1 MFFKNNLILSK
12 EKNLINMAKI
22 ELENKILEFPIEEIK
37 SDPIFLIKSFSELT
51 NVLNNIKKEFHLKF
65 FYLNRKIIKNILYD
79 ADKNLKIVKESINE
93 ENLNSFHYLYY
104 ILIDDIYNINYTYD
118 IDVINELHL
127 RMMHEE
133 NQLRKFIIYI
143 LAFPI
148 LYNFEGFNENLSS
161 SDEKKIKTIYNN
173 IEEFMQTQQPIL
185 DEFDLNLDL
194 SNYGSFNIDD
204 IYAHIIISLIRNQK
218 LENVKYSKNIF
229 EQLDL
234 ENIEL
239 SHEIYAQI
247 KNEFDKNSDKEY
259 INCYKIDNFENFIN
273 KTNINFYYIL
283 FKYIFK
289 VPLYIYNIQFLL
301 NTRKVVLEFSKND
314 FYKILLEII
323 KLDFKEKIIYVLK
336 VFLDLEY
343 NFLINKLLIEIEK
356 YFENYLYE
364 SREEKIKEIA
374 NIIKEKN
381 EHDFFKY
388 LSYYPEA
395 KKLNKRYEIIKY
407 IATIN
412 KGKLPK
418 TFKEFEKYIKQWNES
433 EKLINDKRINKIK
446 NKKYL
451 FTYFNDINNKNFL
464 LQIFDK
470 PKIDHFIEKYND
482 TKNLRTIV
490 KYYELYYFESKE
502 KDITKLN
509 DFLKFNKRLKQQDYK
524 RYINDL
530 ELAKEMID
538 KYKLINSIVG
548 AKNIS
553 KNEKELQ
560 LNLENWKNIEKMLA
574 ENNIDSLDD
583 KTKIGLLN
591 FFDNKSNQKDF
602 GHLIREDSYKFLL
615 EQKKKLIEEI
625 LNYFKDFFPESKR
638 KEIELIEHNNIEEK
652 ILENY
657 SKAKKYNMRKPL
669 IFLLLDQS
677 KNNNESGIK
686 KALDKW
692 NKIEEEINKNDFQN
706 INKAEREK
714 LIKFINEP
722 NNELIYKIF
731 DRKIIE
737 EFINFNEQMSEVSS
751 SSTTIALQKR
761 KNKNN
766 RIKKVKTKTKNKTK
780 YQSKLDLNYSKSS
793 SSNKLDQSTY
803 LEREEEKE
811 LKKLDNKSDLIFKNI
826 LKSNLIFLLK
836 GENEDKNI
844 KIKFKENCKFFLHES
859 DFDICKENFSNNKS
873 SKGYK
878 IFEFLSEFI
887 KKLLNDYNNNFLL
900 KLELSIEEKENEFIF
915 SYKFLYPLNKEPLYF
930 KDFNYL
936 SEGFE
941 YLLNE
946 INDEKYKIKEI
957 KKEQILNEKKE
968 TIRKEDNNNKKN
980 NLNQEISIYTDQSQT
995 INNEL
1000 SETFLNKTSLAQKF
1014 GENENKQSENVK
1026 YKIIEFIKEMEN
1038 HNHNGKHTAEFI
1050 KEIKRSKEFYFI
1062 SGGDD
1067 KTLKLYGSNFSKKK
1081 ELENKYGFYDIYEKL
1096 SGDNLEFYL
1105 CTNNQLVKYKYDYK
1119 DTIQSYQFDDSYPS
1133 FLNDDNICL
1142 SILGVRG
1149 KGNNKLIIACQT
1161 GVLLYDYPDNI
1172 EKKGRMFPKTQD
1184 KAYKGLIQID
1194 KEGYLVALTS
1204 NEILPGG
1211 ENKLLIFNL
1220 KDDKMECIKQIENYS
1235 FIAKANG
1242 MAIIYLD
1249 NDKDNNNKEEEEY
1262 LICSCKK
1269 YNEDLLPTTQEK
1281 TDQKNGILL
1290 VNIQNY
1296 YTDFYDTKEFEVYCF
1311 CPLVGKVRAIGNIVE
1326 EINAQNHAPEG
1337 TRFFLAGGF
1346 DTILGEG
1353 KIKLFKLID
1362 GKDTKEKKIKFLQDI
1377 EIDKYEPEVIK
1388 TESNNGEAK
1397 ADEKGG
1403 ENKVKTEKKDN
1414 QNKDGE
1420 HFTGFKGAISSIIQS
1435 TLDKYILVSCYDGK
1449 ICLFSK
1455 PNLEL
1460 YNLKLDIN

>member
-1 MFFKNNLILSK
+1 
-12 EKNLINMAKI
+12 MAKI
-22 ELENKILEFPIEEIK
+22 ELENKILEFPIGEIK
-37 SDPIFLIKSFSELT
+37 SDPIFLIKSFSDLT
-51 NVLNNIKKEFHLKF
+51 NALNNIKKEYNLKF

-79 ADKNLKIVKESINE
+79 ADKYLKIGKESINE
-93 ENLNSFHYLYY
+93 ENLNSFYYLYY
-104 ILIDDIYNINYTYD
+104 IIIDDIYNINYTYD
-118 IDVINELHL
+118 IDVINELYL
-127 RMMHEE
+127 KMMHEE

-148 LYNFEGFNENLSS
+148 LYNFEGFNENLTS
-161 SDEKKIKTIYNN
+161 SDKKKIKTIYNN
-173 IEEFMQTQQPIL
+173 IEEFMQAQQPLL
-185 DEFDLNLDL
+185 DEFDLDLDL

-204 IYAHIIISLIRNQK
+204 IYANIIISLIRNQK

-247 KNEFDKNSDKEY
+247 KNEFDKNSNKEY
-259 INCYKIDNFENFIN
+259 INCYKIDNFEKFIK

-289 VPLYIYNIQFLL
+289 VPIYIYNIQFLL

-323 KLDFKEKIIYVLK
+323 KFDFKEKIIYVLK

-343 NFLINKLLIEIEK
+343 HFLINKLLIEIEK

-364 SREEKIKEIA
+364 SREEKIKEIE
-374 NIIKEKN
+374 NKIKEKN

-407 IATIN
+407 IATI
-412 KGKLPK
+412 KKRKLPK
-418 TFKEFEKYIKQWNES
+418 TFKEFEKYIKQWKES
-433 EKLINDKRINKIK
+433 EKLINDKRFNKIK

-451 FTYFNDINNKNFL
+451 FIYFNDINNKNIL

-470 PKIDHFIEKYND
+470 QKIDHFIDKYND
-482 TKNLRTIV
+482 TKNLRIIV

-502 KDITKLN
+502 KDITKIN
-509 DFLKFNKRLKQQDYK
+509 DFLKFNTRLKQQDYK

-530 ELAKEMID
+530 DLAKEMIN

-560 LNLENWKNIEKMLA
+560 LNLENWKNIQEMLEEK
-574 ENNIDSLDD
+574 NIDSLDD
-583 KTKIGLLN
+583 KTKIELIN
-591 FFDNKSNQKDF
+591 FFDKKHNQKNF
-602 GHLIREDSYKFLL
+602 GHFIKEDSYKFLL
-615 EQKKKLIEEI
+615 EQKNKLIQEI
-625 LNYFKDFFPESKR
+625 LNYYKDFFPESKK
-638 KEIELIEHNNIEEK
+638 KEIELIEHNNIQEK

-657 SKAKKYNMRKPL
+657 SEAKRYNMRKPL

-677 KNNNESGIK
+677 KNDNESGIK
-686 KALDKW
+686 KGVDKW
-692 NKIEEEINKNDFQN
+692 NRIEEEINKKEFQN

-714 LIKFINEP
+714 LIKFINEADH
-722 NNELIYKIF
+722 EFIYKIF
-731 DRKIIE
+731 DKKIIE
-737 EFINFNEQMSEVSS
+737 EFINFDEQMSEISS
-751 SSTTIALQKR
+751 SSTTTTTQKK
-761 KNKNN
+761 KNKTN
-766 RIKKVKTKTKNKTK
+766 RIKKVKAKNKNK
-780 YQSKLDLNYSKSS
+780 SKNQSKSDLSYSKSS

-803 LEREEEKE
+803 FEREEEKE
-811 LKKLDNKSDLIFKNI
+811 LNQLDNKIDLIFKYI
-826 LKSNLIFLLK
+826 LKFDLIFLLK
-836 GENEDKNI
+836 GENEDKNKNI
-844 KIKFKENCKFFLHES
+844 KIKFKGNNKFLLYKS
-859 DFDICKENFSNNKS
+859 DFDSYKENFSNNKS

-887 KKLLNDYNNNFLL
+887 KKLLNEYINNFLL
-900 KLELSIEEKENEFIF
+900 KLELHIEEKENEFIF
-915 SYKFLYPLNKEPLYF
+915 SYKFLRPLNKEPLHF

-946 INDEKYKIKEI
+946 INDEKYKIEEI
-957 KKEQILNEKKE
+957 EKEQILHEKKE
-968 TIRKEDNNNKKN
+968 NVKNEDNNNDKKN
-980 NLNQEISIYTDQSQT
+980 NLNEKISIYKDPSQT

-1000 SETFLNKTSLAQKF
+1000 SRTLFNKTSLDLKG
-1014 GENENKQSENVK
+1014 GENENEQREKAK
-1026 YKIIEFIKEMEN
+1026 YKIIEFIQEMGN

-1050 KEIKRSKEFYFI
+1050 KEIIKNKEFYFI

-1067 KTLKLYGSNFSKKK
+1067 KTLKLYGPNFSKKK
-1081 ELENKYGFYDIYEKL
+1081 ELENKYAFYDICEKL
-1096 SGDNLEFYL
+1096 SGNNLEFYL
-1105 CTNNQLVKYKYDYK
+1105 CTNNQLIKYKYDFK
-1119 DTIQSYQFDDSYPS
+1119 PTIQSYEFDDSYPS
-1133 FLNDDNICL
+1133 FSNDDKCL
-1142 SILGVRG
+1142 SILGIRG
-1149 KGNNKLIIACQT
+1149 KGINKLIIACQT

-1172 EKKGRMFPKTQD
+1172 EKKGRMFQKTKD
-1184 KAYKGLIQID
+1184 KSYKGLIQID
-1194 KEGYLVALTS
+1194 KKGDLIALTS

-1211 ENKLLIFNL
+1211 ENKLLIYNL
-1220 KDDKMECIKQIENYS
+1220 KDDKLECIKQIENYS

-1242 MAIIYLD
+1242 MATIYLED
-1249 NDKDNNNKEEEEY
+1249 NYKEEEY
-1262 LICSCKK
+1262 LICACKK
-1269 YNEDLLPTTQEK
+1269 YSEDLLPTTQEK

-1290 VNIQNY
+1290 VNIQKDY
-1296 YTDFYDTKEFEVYCF
+1296 IDFYDTKEFEVYCF
-1311 CPLVGKVRAIGNIVE
+1311 CPIVGKVRALGTVFV

-1362 GKDTKEKKIKFLQDI
+1362 GENTAKKIKFLQDI
-1377 EIDKYEPEVIK
+1377 EIDKYEPEIIK
-1388 TESNNGEAK
+1388 TASNNGEAK
-1397 ADEKGG
+1397 EDEKGG

-1414 QNKDGE
+1414 TNKDGE
-1420 HFTGFKGAISSIIQS
+1420 HFTGFHGAISSIIQS
-1435 TLDKYILVSCYDGK
+1435 TIEKYILVSCYDGK

-1460 YNLKLDIN
+1460 YNLELDYN